1 MTDLNHVVLIGRLT
15 RDAALRYL
23 ENGTACA
30 NVSLAVNKSRK
41 QADGQWVEETSYFDV
56 VIWGRLAES
65 LNPKMTKGKQLC
77 VEGRLKQDR
86 WEKDGQTHSKVSIV
100 ADFAQVLSGANGGQA
115 QQAVAPAFK
124 PKSSAPQQEY
134 ESPAE
139 DSDFPE
145 DIPF

>member
-1 MTDLNHVVLIGRLT
+1 MTDLNHVSLIGRLT
-15 RDAALRYL
+15 RDAALKYL

-41 QADGQWVEETSYFDV
+41 QADGQWVEETSYFDI
-56 VIWGRLAES
+56 VIWGRLGES
-65 LNPKMTKGKQLC
+65 LVPKMTKGKQVC
-77 VEGRLKQDR
+77 VDGRLKQDR
-86 WEKDGQTHSKVSIV
+86 WEKDGQSHSKVTIV
-100 ADFAQVLSGANGGQA
+100 ADFAQVFSGAAGGQA
-115 QQAVAPAFK
+115 QQASAPAFQ
-124 PKSSAPQQEY
+124 PRSSAPQQEF